1 MMRIALDTSP
11 LHGHRTGVA
20 VAAAELLRGLRSRPD
35 VEPLP
40 YVVSLRARLDAG
52 ERRLGL
58 PAAAATRVWSR
69 FDRPRADR
77 WLGDADVVHGTNYAA
92 PPSRLPT
99 VISVYDCWFLAHPDL
114 ASAPVARAGRALQRA
129 AQRGATIHVSSH
141 ATADQAR
148 SLLGTD
154 RIEVIHLGPPRRE
167 PPEPDHTAV
176 GGATAEPPTA
186 VGSVT
191 AGAPFIAAIGT
202 VERRK
207 GIGDLVDAFALIGAH
222 ERDLHLVIA
231 GAPGDDQHR
240 VEQRIQ
246 ATPAHVRSRI
256 HLLGAISAATKD
268 RVLAEATALVYPS
281 LDEGFGFPI
290 LEAQSHDLCVVG
302 TRAGS
307 IPEVGG
313 DGIELCNHSDPSDLA
328 RAIANVVTDSTRR
341 TDLVAAGRANLQR
354 FDWNRT
360 LEGFVTLYR
369 RVIKEH

>member
-20 VAAAELLRGLRSRPD
+20 VATAELLRGLRSHTA

-40 YVVSLRARLDAG
+40 YVVSFRARLDAG
-52 ERRLGL
+52 ERRLRL
-58 PAAAATRVWSR
+58 PAAAATRLWSR
-69 FDRPRADR
+69 LDHPQADR

-114 ASAPVARAGRALQRA
+114 ASAPVARAGHALQRA
-129 AQRGATIHVSSH
+129 ARRGATIHVSSH

-148 SLLGTD
+148 SLLDTD
-154 RIEVIHLGPPRRE
+154 RIEVIHLGPPHSDAPDPDRTAMAGTADE
-167 PPEPDHTAV
+167 PVT
-176 GGATAEPPTA
+176 TS
-186 VGSVT
+186 GSVT
-191 AGAPFIAAIGT
+191 EGAPFITAIGT
-202 VERRK
+202 LERRK
-207 GIGDLVDAFALIGAH
+207 GIGDLVDAFALVGAV

-231 GAPGDDQHR
+231 GAPGDDHHR
-240 VEQRIQ
+240 VEQRIH
-246 ATPAHVRSRI
+246 AAPGHVRSRI
-256 HLLGAISAATKD
+256 HLLGAISASTKD
-268 RVLAEATALVYPS
+268 RLLTEATALIYPS

-290 LEAQSHDLCVVG
+290 LEAQSHGLCVVG

-313 DGIELCNHSDPSDLA
+313 DGIELCNPSDPTDLA
-328 RAIANVVTDSTRR
+328 RAITSVIADSARR
-341 TDLVAAGRANLQR
+341 ADLVAAGHANLTR

-360 LEGFVTLYR
+360 VERFVTLYR
-369 RVIKEH
+369 RVIEQH